1 MKKSIP
7 LCMGIMLAFGV
18 YAQGT
23 PEDDVRAVITRLFKG
38 MQLGDSAMVRSTFS
52 GDVQFVTI
60 ASHKDGVSSR
70 YVEKTAAPFLKAV
83 GTPHAEAWNEEIWN
97 LNVSIDGSLAQAWC
111 DYAFYVGRKFS
122 HCGVDA
128 FLLHKEKEGWK
139 IFHLADTRRSTPCL
153 IPKEIEARYK

>member
-1 MKKSIP
+1 
-7 LCMGIMLAFGV
+7 MGIMLAFGV

-60 ASHKDGVSSR
+60 ASNKDGLSSR
-70 YVEKTAAPFLKAV
+70 HTEKNAVPFLKAV

-97 LNVSIDGSLAQAWC
+97 LNVNIDGSLAQAWC
-111 DYAFYVGRKFS
+111 DYAFYVDRKFS

-139 IFHLADTRRSTPCL
+139 IFHLADTRRPAPCL